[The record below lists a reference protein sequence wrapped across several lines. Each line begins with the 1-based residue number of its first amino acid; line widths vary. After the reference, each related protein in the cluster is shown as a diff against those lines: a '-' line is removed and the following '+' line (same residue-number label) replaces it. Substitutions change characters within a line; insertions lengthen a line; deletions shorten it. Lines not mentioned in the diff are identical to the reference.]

1 MAGGDHCLGFD
12 RLLVEVRACAATL
25 VEAIA
30 TNGSETAS
38 LRLLNRNQ
46 PAQGFEPNLQRFFV
60 GHPLAAE
67 DERLAHACVIIGD
80 AGFKPWPVLRGAF
93 VPKLHKFSSQCLA
106 HRVDV
111 RITRE
116 VSKILVD
123 TE

>member
-1 MAGGDHCLGFD
+1 MPGLRPVAGRSPRVRRHAGRSHCYQWVG
-12 RLLVEVRACAATL
+12 
-25 VEAIA
+25 
-30 TNGSETAS
+30 NS
-38 LRLLNRNQ
+38 Q